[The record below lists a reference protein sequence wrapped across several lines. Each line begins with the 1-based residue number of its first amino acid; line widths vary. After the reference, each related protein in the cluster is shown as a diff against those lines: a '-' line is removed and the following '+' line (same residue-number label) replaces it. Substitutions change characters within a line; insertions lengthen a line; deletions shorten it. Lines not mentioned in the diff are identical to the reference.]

1 MSPADRPTAKK
12 PSASR
17 PAARKPAARPA
28 AGRPSAGG
36 GGGAAPKPSR
46 FWRRVPAKELMQFTG
61 RLETLVNAGLPL
73 VRCLRILEN
82 QQKPGPLRDVVSA
95 VSDDVE
101 GGAPLSE
108 ALAKYPWVFDRLYVN
123 MVRAGEA
130 GGVLGTILDR
140 LSGFTRKAEHMKGQ
154 IRSAMTYPTLVML
167 FAGGILIVTMTVVV
181 PKFEGMFESYDT
193 QMPAITEGLL
203 TVSRFMVQWWYLLIL
218 LPVLLVVGYRLA
230 LRSDGFA
237 YSVDSL
243 KLRLPVA
250 GDVVTKTIVS
260 RFCRTMGTLLS
271 SGVPILD
278 ALSIVQ
284 ASITNRVLEEAVS
297 DVRESIREGESMARP
312 LGESGVFDD
321 MVVNMIDVGEETG
334 QLDKMLDRIAD
345 DYEMELDSAIGVLF
359 KALEPV
365 MLLFV
370 AVVVG
375 VIAFALFSPMVRLME
390 SFSGAS

>member
-1 MSPADRPTAKK
+1 
-12 PSASR
+12 
-17 PAARKPAARPA
+17 
-28 AGRPSAGG
+28 
-36 GGGAAPKPSR
+36 
-46 FWRRVPAKELMQFTG
+46 MQFTG

-82 QQKPGPLRDVVSA
+82 QQKAGPLRDVVSA

-140 LSGFTRKAEHMKGQ
+140 LAGFTRKAEHMKGQ

-167 FAGGILIVTMTVVV
+167 FAGAILIVTMTVVV

-218 LPVLLVVGYRLA
+218 LPVLVVVGYRLA

-250 GDVVTKTIVS
+250 GDVVTKTVVS

-334 QLDKMLDRIAD
+334 QLDKMLERIAD